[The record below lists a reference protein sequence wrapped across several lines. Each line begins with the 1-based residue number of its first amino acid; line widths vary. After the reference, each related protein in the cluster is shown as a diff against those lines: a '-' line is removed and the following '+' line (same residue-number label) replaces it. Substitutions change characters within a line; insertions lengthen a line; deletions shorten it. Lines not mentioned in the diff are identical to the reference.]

1 MVSRLT
7 RILCAVLGGHDWQGP
22 RYLHGRVRMVCGLGC
37 GAMSRGVEVGPQA
50 RKVVPI
56 NLLLVRGSH
65 RKRKVA

>member
-1 MVSRLT
+1 MRLT
-7 RILCAVLGGHDWQGP
+7 QFLCWALGGHQYQGP

-50 RKVVPI
+50 RKVIPI

-65 RKRKVA
+65 RRREKVA